1 MKPQRETSTYDN
13 MENYLPSL
21 FLFKIII
28 PPEVFSYQES
38 ISSMKLFLRPRNSAT
53 LRIFSKNG

>member
-1 MKPQRETSTYDN
+1 MEPQRETSTYDN
-13 MENYLPSL
+13 MENYLPSF